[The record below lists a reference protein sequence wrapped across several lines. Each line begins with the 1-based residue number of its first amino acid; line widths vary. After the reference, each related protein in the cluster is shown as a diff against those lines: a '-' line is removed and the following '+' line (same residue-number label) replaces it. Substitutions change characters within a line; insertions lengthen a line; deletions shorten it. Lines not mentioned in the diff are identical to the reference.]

1 MNLRFA
7 LLLSLVFLSPV
18 AAQDEDLPP
27 DEVADLIDLYVE
39 RGGESLRQGSYDE
52 AKLRFQKALEK
63 SPGHRGARLGVVAAD
78 MAVGEYDKAMAQ
90 LEKLFADH
98 PGDREGRVIKAR
110 IHLLRGK
117 DASARETLR
126 EVLKTGGE
134 GPDLVGLDARIVLA
148 EALARRG
155 KRDEARDVLDH
166 FIKLYEDRRE
176 MLAEQAFN
184 ADRLRLDPA
193 KGRPISREMTLI
205 GRALRIYV
213 ELSPLDYNY
222 ADNAIELL
230 GYAREIDPE
239 NWDAAIEYVRVFRVE

>member
-39 RGGESLRQGSYDE
+39 RGEESLRQGSYDE
-52 AKLRFQKALEK
+52 AKLRFQTALQK
-63 SPGHRGARLGVVAAD
+63 SPKHRGARLGVVAAH
-78 MAVGEYDKAMAQ
+78 MAIGEYDKAVDQ

-98 PGDREGRVIKAR
+98 PGDREGRVTRAR
-110 IHLLRGK
+110 IYLLRGK

-148 EALARRG
+148 EALAKRG
-155 KRDEARDVLDH
+155 KRDEARDVLDYFLDLH
-166 FIKLYEDRRE
+166 DDRTE
-176 MLAEQAFN
+176 TLAQMN
-184 ADRLRLDPA
+184 
-193 KGRPISREMTLI
+193 S
-205 GRALRIYV
+205 
-213 ELSPLDYNY
+213 
-222 ADNAIELL
+222 
-230 GYAREIDPE
+230 
-239 NWDAAIEYVRVFRVE
+239 